1 MNESFGMSA
10 ELDKLGP
17 DLVQFQREVVDPNKD
32 AANPHFRSKFV
43 PLESAIEALRPVA
56 NAHNFSITQW
66 RSGRGLV
73 TLFLHTSGQYIYGD
87 AELILEKQTPQGMG
101 SAITYERRY
110 GLLAATGTAGDVDD
124 DAEAAHGRGGQ
135 AGSKPDHPSYDR
147 AVKSADEA
155 KGISD
160 KPLIAERALID
171 RFTGSIGGATSL
183 SGLQMVGLAIKESG
197 LSNAAKD
204 GLHGVYSKKKR
215 DLESVDESSD
225 PIS

>member
-1 MNESFGMSA
+1 
-10 ELDKLGP
+10 
-17 DLVQFQREVVDPNKD
+17 
-32 AANPHFRSKFV
+32 
-43 PLESAIEALRPVA
+43 
-56 NAHNFSITQW
+56 
-66 RSGRGLV
+66 V

-110 GLLAATGTAGDVDD
+110 SLLAATGTAGDVDD

-147 AVKSADEA
+147 AVKSADKARE
-155 KGISD
+155 GISS

-171 RFTGSIGGATSL
+171 RFEGSIGGATSL
-183 SGLQMVGLAIKESG
+183 SGLQMVGITIKDSG

-204 GLHGVYSKKKR
+204 GLHGIYAEKKR
-215 DLESVDESSD
+215 ELESVND
-225 PIS
+225 

>member
-1 MNESFGMSA
+1 MNDSFGMSA

-17 DLVQFQREVVDPNKD
+17 DLVQFQQSVKDPSKD
-32 AANPHFRSKFV
+32 SENPHFRSKFV

-56 NAHNFSITQW
+56 NACNFSITQW

-73 TLFLHTSGQYIYGD
+73 TLFLHRSGQYIYGD

-110 GLLAATGTAGDVDD
+110 GLLAATGTSGDVDD
-124 DAEAAHGRGGQ
+124 DANVAEAAHSKGVQQAAFAAHGGPPTVE
-135 AGSKPDHPSYDR
+135 K
-147 AVKSADEA
+147 E
-155 KGISD
+155 GISD

-171 RFTGSIGGATSL
+171 RFTGSIAGATSL
-183 SGLQMVGLAIKESG
+183 SGLQMVGVTIKDSG

-204 GLHGVYSKKKR
+204 GLHNIYIEKKR
-215 DLESVDESSD
+215 KLESVND
-225 PIS
+225 